1 MIETI
6 RHKGL
11 EVFYRTGTPKA
22 LPQKLVKRIAA
33 ILPTLDVAEGLEDLI
48 LPGIGLHPL
57 KGNLQ
62 GYWSVS
68 VSGNW
73 RLIFRFIDKAVHELD
88 LVDYH

>member
-11 EVFYRTGTPKA
+11 AAFYRTEEKKN

-33 ILPTLDVAEGLEDLI
+33 ILPALDVAQGPEDLT
-48 LPGIGLHPL
+48 LPGLRLHPL

-73 RLIFRFIDKAVHELD
+73 RLVFRFQNRAVYDLD